1 LNAANAKSEDAIFQC
16 RETAKIQEHLS
27 KGSIETVEILDA
39 NLCYTFVDS
48 MWEVVFGWSRE
59 EIIGSHLLDVIALG
73 LNSSGMLREQQT
85 FFSLLWAALY
95 GAKKT
100 GHSVLLWVIECPK

>member
-1 LNAANAKSEDAIFQC
+1 MPCPAC

-73 LNSSGMLREQQT
+73 LNSSGVRVDQNG
-85 FFSLLWAALY
+85 AALLRWLSTVFTLVS
-95 GAKKT
+95 A
-100 GHSVLLWVIECPK
+100 